1 MRRNER
7 IKALKKAVP
16 SLRTK
21 AEIEKGKQQ
30 RKDNKGQLKK
40 AKQQR
45 KDKKSK
51 KRSNKNKKKSKKNN
65 I

>member
-30 RKDNKGQLKK
+30 RKDKKLKK
-40 AKQQR
+40 KQR
-45 KDKKSK
+45 KKA
-51 KRSNKNKKKSKKNN
+51 NKNKKKPKENN